1 MISQAQFFGGA
12 RTVTI
17 SADTVMA
24 AGLGRV
30 WIVTAS
36 VPGLKLRLPNAR
48 NVRLGGPIFMVVNAG
63 VESFNLTDNLNVV
76 QRTMVAG
83 DAASVWCSEN
93 VLSVGGKW
101 HLHLGTANFIA
112 DPPSSLLCYLFG
124 GETGGS
130 VAGTELKT
138 REYDQQLEVWSVKT
152 DFPVGTTY
160 VGGSVCVVGAKAFCC
175 GAGSSTNSTRNVE
188 YDPDTYTTRTSS
200 PAASGSGLIDA
211 CGIQIGS
218 SAVHFNGSATAINA
232 GIAYEYSPGGDAWT
246 NRSVRPSSR
255 GEKPELGVA
264 INAGTAYLAG
274 GLGAGS
280 TNAVDSYIVD
290 AYTARTNRPAPF
302 AGYIGVCTGDDG
314 NMWVYGGS
322 PGVTTSTTAFS
333 DVRMYDP
340 ITDTWTSMLP
350 FGRGARTKLSA
361 TAIQGNNHVFG
372 GHPGSSLPRIQENTE
387 HAIATD
393 TYLVKPATPQI
404 FESVNQAR
412 AVTR

>member
-1 MISQAQFFGGA
+1 MISQATFLGGA

-24 AGLGRV
+24 LGLGRV

-36 VPGLKLRLPNAR
+36 TPGLRLRLPNAR
-48 NVRLGGPIFMVVNAG
+48 NVRLGGPLFMVVNNG
-63 VESFNLTDNLNVV
+63 VESFDLCDNLFNV
-76 QRTMVAG
+76 QRTMAAG

-93 VLSVGGKW
+93 TGTGGEW
-101 HLHLGTANFIA
+101 HLHTGTANNIP
-112 DPPSSLLCYLFG
+112 DPPSNLLCYLFG

-138 REYDQQLEVWSVKT
+138 REYDQQLEVWSIKT

-160 VGGSVCVVGAKAFCC
+160 VGGSVCVVGAKAYCC
-175 GAGSSTNSTRNVE
+175 GASSTTNSTRNVE

-200 PAASGSGLIDA
+200 PSASSSGLIDA

-218 SAVHFNGSATAINA
+218 SAVHFNGSVTAVNK
-232 GIAYEYSPGGDAWT
+232 GIAYEYSPGSDAWT
-246 NRSVRPSSR
+246 NRAVRPSGR

-264 INAGTAYLAG
+264 INAGKAYLAG
-274 GLGAGS
+274 GLGAAS
-280 TNAVDSYIVD
+280 TNAVDEYVID
-290 AYTARTNRPAPF
+290 TYTAKANRPAPF
-302 AGYIGVCTGDDG
+302 AGYIGVCTGDDDL
-314 NMWVYGGS
+314 MWVYGGS
-322 PGVTTSTTAFS
+322 AGATVSTTAFS
-333 DVRMYDP
+333 DVRRYDP
-340 ITDTWTSMLP
+340 GTDAWTSMLA

-361 TAIQGNNHVFG
+361 TSIQGNNHIFG

-393 TYLVKPATPQI
+393 TYLTKPDIPQI